1 MSHESDSNKRMGRI
15 EREVREVVANL
26 LISDF
31 RSSQP
36 GLLTVSR
43 VWVSK
48 DLKIGRVYVSFLP
61 VGENPDPKWPQ
72 IVIKELNFAAHEFQR
87 EIGRELKMRY
97 TPKLE
102 FFLDDTLDESLRVQ
116 SLLKKIED
124 ERKSKEAASQDSTGP
139 DTTEHED

>member
-26 LISDF
+26 LITDF

-48 DLKIGRVYVSFLP
+48 DLKLGRVYVSFLP
-61 VGENPDPKWPQ
+61 VGESPDPKAPKM
-72 IVIKELNFAAHEFQR
+72 VLKELNVAAHEFQR

-116 SLLKKIED
+116 GLLKKIKD
-124 ERKSKEAASQDSTGP
+124 EQDTKEPTSIEVSSEND
-139 DTTEHED
+139 EE

>member
-1 MSHESDSNKRMGRI
+1 MSHEDLSNKRMGRV
-15 EREVREVVANL
+15 EREVREVVAGL

-48 DLKIGRVYVSFLP
+48 DLKLGRVYVSFMP
-61 VGENPDPKWPQ
+61 VGESPDPKAPK
-72 IVIKELNFAAHEFQR
+72 IVIKELNQEAFEFQR
-87 EIGRELKMRY
+87 AIGKELKMRY

-102 FFLDDTLDESLRVQ
+102 FFIDDTLDESLRVQ
-116 SLLKKIED
+116 GMIRKIEE
-124 ERKSKEAASQDSTGP
+124 ERKQKESPSTPDASQTD
-139 DTTEHED
+139 DEE